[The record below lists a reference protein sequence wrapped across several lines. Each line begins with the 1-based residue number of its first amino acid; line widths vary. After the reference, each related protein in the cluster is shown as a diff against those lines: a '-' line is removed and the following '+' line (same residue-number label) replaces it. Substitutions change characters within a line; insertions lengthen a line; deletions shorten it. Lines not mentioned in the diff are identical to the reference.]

1 MLENKYLETVK
12 LYKGISNMKNTIA
25 LMAAASAFAFAAN
38 ASAMEFTPYVAADY
52 TYTDAQNLAEV
63 HGGKV
68 SVGTDYNKYFGTEV
82 FYQRTG
88 SDRVHTGG
96 ETYEY
101 SLQSYGLDVNGYL
114 PLGCDQTFALVGTAG
129 IANIDVKHKEPG
141 DSRKTENGVG
151 YRLGAGFEYDLTS
164 NVAVRAMYRYTF
176 TDKLAGLDHM
186 NEYSL
191 GVKYSF

>member
-1 MLENKYLETVK
+1 
-12 LYKGISNMKNTIA
+12 MKNTIA

-38 ASAMEFTPYVAADY
+38 AGAMEFTPYVAADY
-52 TYTDAQNLAEV
+52 TYTDVQNVTEV

-82 FYQRTG
+82 FYQHTG
-88 SDRVHTGG
+88 SDRVHSSDGTN
-96 ETYEY
+96 EY
-101 SLQSYGLDVNGYL
+101 SLQSYGLDINGYL

-129 IANIDVKHKEPG
+129 IANIDVKYKEPG
-141 DSRKTENGVG
+141 ESRKTENGLG

-176 TDKLAGLDHM
+176 ADKLGGLDNM
-186 NEYSL
+186 NKYSL
-191 GVKYSF
+191 SVKYSF

>member
-1 MLENKYLETVK
+1 
-12 LYKGISNMKNTIA
+12 MKNTIA

-52 TYTDAQNLAEV
+52 TYTDVQNLAEV

-88 SDRVHTGG
+88 SDRVHSSDGTN
-96 ETYEY
+96 EY
-101 SLQSYGLDVNGYL
+101 SLQSYGLDINGYL

-129 IANIDVKHKEPG
+129 IANIDVKYKEPG
-141 DSRKTENGVG
+141 ESRKTENGLG

-176 TDKLAGLDHM
+176 TDKLGGLDHM